1 MSLPLRPWQATDLRD
16 HGCTPKRAIFAEPR
30 LGKTRLAVEYLKA
43 WGTPP
48 CLITAPKTVC
58 PYWIE
63 EGAAQGI
70 TILNGYE
77 GTVKDTV
84 ALLRACPASTVVI
97 NDDRLALILQAMP
110 NLTMTALIADES
122 HRFKSPSSKRGR
134 AFRKLAKRATYV
146 RTLTGTPTPNNYGNL
161 WGQMSGLDQDDWF
174 SSFTKFKQRYLIT
187 DMMFHNKIL
196 GYNNLPELETKLKKW
211 ATIVKRAE
219 VFGPDTYQF
228 VERRINL
235 PPAVMALYRKLAKEW
250 IAEINGHTINGTHCL
265 TRFLRFQ
272 QITSGFVS
280 SEDGIAPIHNAKVDA
295 VIEDLEEIVESGE
308 KAVIFCKFT
317 WEVETYRTEIEKRL
331 KCKVVTIQGSTSLQ
345 DRQAAIQEI
354 NKGSYPMV
362 AIAQIQAGG
371 TGISLAGATHAL
383 FVSETFSY
391 AEQQQAQDRI
401 YSPGKSKCVTFY
413 RVPNTIDSYIARTL
427 ELKKSVNES
436 VQNQKLEEILF
447 GGMK

>member
-1 MSLPLRPWQATDLRD
+1 MSKLWKHQQDALDEAYKY
-16 HGCTPKRAIFAEPR
+16 PKRALLFDPR
-30 LGKTRLAVEYLKA
+30 TGKTKTSIAILKA
-43 WGTPP
+43 WGTPS

-77 GTVKDTV
+77 GTVAKTV
-84 ALLRACPASTVVI
+84 ALIKANPLAVVVI
-97 NDDRLALILQAMP
+97 NDDRLANILKELPSASW
-110 NLTMTALIADES
+110 TALIADES

-134 AFRKLAKRATYV
+134 AFRRLAQKATYV

-161 WGQMSGLDQDDWF
+161 WGQMSGLNQDDWF

-187 DMMFHNKIL
+187 DQLFHSKIL

-211 ATIVKRAE
+211 ATIVKRSE

-228 VERRINL
+228 VERRITL

-250 IAEINGHTINGTHCL
+250 IAEINGKTISGTHCL

-272 QITSGFVS
+272 QITSGFVGTES
-280 SEDGIAPIHNAKVDA
+280 GTQAVHTAKIDA

-317 WEVETYRTEIEKRL
+317 WEVETYKAEIEKRL

-354 NKGSYPMV
+354 NKGTQPTV
-362 AIAQIQAGG
+362 CIAQIQAGG

-401 YSPGKSKCVTFY
+401 YSPNSSKCISFY
-413 RVPNTIDSYIARTL
+413 RVPGTIDEYIKRVL
-427 ELKKSVNES
+427 ELKGDVNKS
-436 VQNQKLEEILF
+436 VQNCKLEDILF
-447 GGMK
+447 NGKY

>member
-1 MSLPLRPWQATDLRD
+1 MSKLWKHQQDALDEAHTY
-16 HGCTPKRAIFAEPR
+16 PKRALLFDPR
-30 LGKTRLAVEYLKA
+30 TGKTKTSIAILKA

-58 PYWIE
+58 PYWVE

-77 GTVKDTV
+77 GTVAKTV
-84 ALLRACPASTVVI
+84 ALIKANPLAVVVI
-97 NDDRLALILQAMP
+97 NDDRLANILKELPSASW
-110 NLTMTALIADES
+110 TALIADES

-134 AFRKLAKRATYV
+134 AFRRLAQKATYV

-161 WGQMSGLDQDDWF
+161 WGQMSGLNQDDWF
-174 SSFTKFKQRYLIT
+174 SSFTKFKSRYLIT
-187 DMMFHNKIL
+187 DQLFHSKIL

-228 VERRINL
+228 VERRITL

-317 WEVETYRTEIEKRL
+317 WEVETYKAEIEKRL
-331 KCKVVTIQGSTSLQ
+331 KCKVVTLQGSTSLP

-354 NKGSYPMV
+354 NQASYPMV
-362 AIAQIQAGG
+362 CIAQIQAGG
-371 TGISLAGATHAL
+371 TGIKLVGATYAL

-391 AEQQQAQDRI
+391 AEQKQAQDRI

-436 VQNQKLEEILF
+436 VQNRRLEEILF
-447 GGMK
+447 GGDR

>member
-1 MSLPLRPWQATDLRD
+1 MSKLWKHQQDALDEAYKY
-16 HGCTPKRAIFAEPR
+16 PKRALLFDPR
-30 LGKTRLAVEYLKA
+30 CGKTKTSIAILKA
-43 WGTPP
+43 WGTPS

-58 PYWIE
+58 PYWVE

-84 ALLRACPASTVVI
+84 ALIKAHPKATIVI
-97 NDDRLALILQAMP
+97 NDDRLALILQAYP
-110 NLTMTALIADES
+110 GYAPEAYIADEC
-122 HRFKSPSSKRGR
+122 HRFKSPSSHRGR
-134 AFRKLAKRATYV
+134 AFRRIARKATYV
-146 RTLTGTPTPNNYGNL
+146 RILTGTPTPNNYSNL
-161 WGQMSGLDQDDWF
+161 WGQMSGLDSDDWF
-174 SSFTKFKQRYLIT
+174 SSFTKFQSRYLIT
-187 DMMFHNKIL
+187 DQLFRSKVL
-196 GYNNLPELETKLKKW
+196 GYNNLNELEGKLKKW

-228 VERRINL
+228 VERRITL
-235 PPAVMALYRKLAKEW
+235 PPSVMALYRKLAKEW
-250 IAEINGHTINGTHCL
+250 IAEINGKTINGTHCL

-272 QITSGFVS
+272 QITSGFVGS
-280 SEDGIAPIHNAKVDA
+280 DTGIVPVHTAKIDA

-354 NKGSYPMV
+354 NKGTSPV
-362 AIAQIQAGG
+362 VCIAQIQAGG

-436 VQNQKLEEILF
+436 VQNQRLEEILF
-447 GGMK
+447 GGDR

>member
-1 MSLPLRPWQATDLRD
+1 MSFPLRPWQAVDLVKHIND
-16 HGCTPKRAIFAEPR
+16 PKRAIFAEPR

-58 PYWIE
+58 PYWVE

-84 ALLRACPASTVVI
+84 ALLRAFPTSTVVV
-97 NDDRLALILQAMP
+97 NDDRLALILQAYP
-110 NLTMTALIADES
+110 SYAPRALIADES

-134 AFRKLAKRATYV
+134 AFRRLAQKATYV

-161 WGQMSGLDQDDWF
+161 WGQMSGLNQDDWF

-187 DMMFHNKIL
+187 DQLFHSKIL

-211 ATIVKRAE
+211 ATIVKRSE
-219 VFGPDTYQF
+219 VFGPDTWQF
-228 VERRINL
+228 VERRITL

-250 IAEINGHTINGTHCL
+250 IAEINGQTINGTHCL

-272 QITSGFVS
+272 QITSGFVGTDVGTES
-280 SEDGIAPIHNAKVDA
+280 VHTAKVDA

-317 WEVETYRTEIEKRL
+317 WEVETYKLEIEKRL

-345 DRQAAIQEI
+345 DRQAAIQEVNQASI
-354 NKGSYPMV
+354 PV
-362 AIAQIQAGG
+362 VCIAQIQAGG

-436 VQNQKLEEILF
+436 VQNQRLEEILF
-447 GGMK
+447 GGDR